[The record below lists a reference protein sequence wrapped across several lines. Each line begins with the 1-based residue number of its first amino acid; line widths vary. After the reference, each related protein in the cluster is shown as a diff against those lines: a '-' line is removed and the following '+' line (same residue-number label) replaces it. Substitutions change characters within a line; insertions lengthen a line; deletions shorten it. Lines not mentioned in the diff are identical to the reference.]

1 MRFKIIFYS
10 RNLESSC
17 FIINKAKTNLLIA
30 IINFANVF
38 SACKI
43 EFHLQENFLLCVV
56 LFCDLA
62 LTLRFTHQ
70 SSYNQETN
78 LTIARAQRGFP
89 TPLPHNH
96 QWSEETKI
104 IIQNSQSP
112 VKVRTVRTFGLIAW
126 IRKLLSWTQL
136 FAWRMCIE
144 STYYIL
150 YIAPLPQAS

>member
-1 MRFKIIFYS
+1 LKFRKQLLYHQQSKNKSSNRNNKLCKRFF
-10 RNLESSC
+10 
-17 FIINKAKTNLLIA
+17 
-30 IINFANVF
+30 
-38 SACKI
+38 ACKI

-136 FAWRMCIE
+136 FA
-144 STYYIL
+144 
-150 YIAPLPQAS
+150 